1 MAKAGTIYFLEDNK
15 EDPGGRPN
23 TVFVG
28 SGWDMKKNPDD
39 PRKVL
44 SFTLRGEEQGVW
56 HKLTALTY
64 EDGTVIDMTGKT
76 LLWKPATGEQ
86 TKRED
91 FSF

>member
-1 MAKAGTIYFLEDNK
+1 MAKAGTIYFLEDSK
-15 EDPGGRPN
+15 DPADERPH
-23 TVFVG
+23 TVFLG

-56 HKLTALTY
+56 HKLKKLEY
-64 EDGTVIDMTGKT
+64 EDGTVIDMTDKT
-76 LLWKPATGEQ
+76 LLWKPSSGEQ
-86 TKRED
+86 KKRED